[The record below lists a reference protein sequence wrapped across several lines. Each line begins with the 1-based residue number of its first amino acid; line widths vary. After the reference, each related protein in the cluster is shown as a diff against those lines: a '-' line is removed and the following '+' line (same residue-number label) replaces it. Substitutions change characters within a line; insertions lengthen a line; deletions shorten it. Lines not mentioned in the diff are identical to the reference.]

1 MEMAARQR
9 AAARGPLSEAG
20 APRQRAAAPAPV
32 SEVRVRTF
40 TVPTDE
46 PESDG
51 TLEWEATT
59 IVVVELEA
67 EGERGLGYAYGDR
80 SVATF
85 VDSMLR
91 PCLGEADAM
100 RPAAAWMAMRRA
112 IRNAGQ
118 EGVGAMA
125 LSAADVALWD
135 LKARLLGLP
144 LADALP
150 RFHEAA
156 PLYGS
161 GGFTSYSEAQLR
173 EQLQGWRA
181 AGLPRAKIKVGR
193 EPDADP
199 RRLAL
204 CREVLGEE
212 VELMVDAN
220 GAFAPQEALAR
231 AGEYAAF
238 GVSYFEEP
246 VSSQDLEGLRFVRE
260 RAPRGMAIAAG
271 EYAWDL
277 AGLGRLAPCVDVVQ
291 ADVTRI
297 GGITAML
304 RADGICRAL
313 QRPFSAHCA
322 PAVSAHVCCAIES
335 LVHLEYF
342 HDHVRLE
349 RMLFEGTLD
358 PQGGSLRPDPSRPG
372 HGLALKREPD
382 RHRAASD
389 PPSAEERA

>member
-1 MEMAARQR
+1 MAVAARQR
-9 AAARGPLSEAG
+9 AAA
-20 APRQRAAAPAPV
+20 PV
-32 SEVRVRTF
+32 TEVRVRAY

-51 TLEWEATT
+51 TLEWDATT

-67 EGERGLGYAYGDR
+67 DGECGLGYAYGDR
-80 SVATF
+80 SVAAF

-91 PCLGEADAM
+91 PCLDGVDAM
-100 RPAAAWMAMRRA
+100 RPAAANAAMRQA

-118 EGVGAMA
+118 QGVGAMA
-125 LSAADVALWD
+125 VSAVDIALWD

-144 LADALP
+144 LADLLP
-150 RFHEAA
+150 RFRDAA
-156 PLYGS
+156 PVYGS
-161 GGFTSYSEAQLR
+161 GCFTSYTEARLR
-173 EQLQGWRA
+173 EQLEAWRE
-181 AGLPRAKIKVGR
+181 AGLPRVKIKVGR
-193 EPDADP
+193 EPEHDP
-199 RRLAL
+199 ARLAL

-220 GAFAPQEALAR
+220 GACGPSDALGR
-231 AGEYAAF
+231 AAEYTPF
-238 GVSYFEEP
+238 GVAYFEEP
-246 VSSQDLEGLRFVRE
+246 VSSRDRAGLRFVRE

-271 EYAWDL
+271 EYEWDL
-277 AGLGRLAPCVDVVQ
+277 PGLGELAPNVDVVQ

-304 RADGICRAL
+304 GADGVCRAL

-322 PAVSAHVCCAIES
+322 PAISAHVCCAIES

-349 RMLFEGTLD
+349 RMLFDGTLD
-358 PQGGSLRPDPSRPG
+358 PEDGALRPDPTRPG
-372 HGLALKREPD
+372 HGLTLRPEAERW
-382 RHRAASD
+382 RTASSSL
-389 PPSAEERA
+389 PAGEEI

>member
-1 MEMAARQR
+1 MAVAARQR
-9 AAARGPLSEAG
+9 AG
-20 APRQRAAAPAPV
+20 AEAPV
-32 SEVRVRTF
+32 TEVRVRAY

-67 EGERGLGYAYGDR
+67 EGERGLGYSYGDR
-80 SVATF
+80 SVAAF
-85 VDSMLR
+85 LDSMLR
-91 PCLGEADAM
+91 TCLYGTDAM
-100 RPAAAWMAMRRA
+100 RPAATWQAMRQT

-118 EGVGAMA
+118 QGVGAMA
-125 LSAADVALWD
+125 ISAADVALWD

-150 RFHEAA
+150 RFHDAA
-156 PLYGS
+156 PVYGS
-161 GGFTSYSEAQLR
+161 GGFTSYSEERLR
-173 EQLQGWRA
+173 EQLEGWQEAR
-181 AGLPRAKIKVGR
+181 LPRVKIKVGR
-193 EPDADP
+193 EPGRDP

-204 CREVLGEE
+204 CREVLGDE

-220 GAFAPQEALAR
+220 GAFTPSEALSR
-231 AGEYAAF
+231 AEEYAAF
-238 GVSYFEEP
+238 GVAYFEEP
-246 VSSQDLEGLRFVRE
+246 VSSRDREGLRFVRE
-260 RAPRGMAIAAG
+260 RAPNGMAVAAG
-271 EYAWDL
+271 EYEWDL
-277 AGLGRLAPCVDVVQ
+277 AGLGELAPCVDVVQ
-291 ADVTRI
+291 ADVTRV
-297 GGITAML
+297 GGVTAVL

-358 PQGGSLRPDPSRPG
+358 PGGGALHPDPSRPG
-372 HGLALKREPD
+372 HGLSL
-382 RHRAASD
+382 RHDEAERWRTASNFRAGRQ
-389 PPSAEERA
+389 EI

>member
-1 MEMAARQR
+1 MAVAARQR
-9 AAARGPLSEAG
+9 AAAE
-20 APRQRAAAPAPV
+20 APV
-32 SEVRVRTF
+32 TEVRVRAF

-67 EGERGLGYAYGDR
+67 EGECGLGYAYGDR
-80 SVATF
+80 SVGAF

-91 PCLGEADAM
+91 PCLCGADAM
-100 RPAAAWMAMRRA
+100 GPAATWAAMRRA

-118 EGVGAMA
+118 QGVGAMA
-125 LSAADVALWD
+125 LSAADIALWD

-144 LADALP
+144 LADLLP

-156 PLYGS
+156 PVYGS
-161 GGFTSYSEAQLR
+161 GGFTSYTEARLR
-173 EQLQGWRA
+173 EQLEGWRE

-193 EPDADP
+193 EPERDP
-199 RRLAL
+199 GRLAL

-220 GAFAPQEALAR
+220 GAFTPSEALGR
-231 AGEYAAF
+231 AEEYAAF
-238 GVSYFEEP
+238 GVAYFEEP
-246 VSSQDLEGLRFVRE
+246 VSSRDRAGLRLVRE

-271 EYAWDL
+271 EYEWDL
-277 AGLGRLAPCVDVVQ
+277 AGLGELAPCVDVVQ

-297 GGITAML
+297 GGITALL

-322 PAVSAHVCCAIES
+322 PAISAHVCCAIES

-358 PQGGSLRPDPSRPG
+358 PEGGALRPDPTRAG
-372 HGLALKREPD
+372 HGLSLKSDAKRWEQT
-382 RHRAASD
+382 AS
-389 PPSAEERA
+389 SFLSTGWKC

>member
-1 MEMAARQR
+1 MAVEARER
-9 AAARGPLSEAG
+9 AATEVPVTEVKV
-20 APRQRAAAPAPV
+20 RAY
-32 SEVRVRTF
+32 

-51 TLEWEATT
+51 TLEWDATT

-67 EGERGLGYAYGDR
+67 DGECGLGYAYGDR

-91 PCLGEADAM
+91 PCLYGADAM
-100 RPAAAWMAMRRA
+100 RPAAAWAAMRRA

-118 EGVGAMA
+118 QGVGAMA
-125 LSAADVALWD
+125 VSAADIALWD

-144 LADALP
+144 LADLLP
-150 RFHEAA
+150 RFHDAA
-156 PLYGS
+156 PIYGS
-161 GGFTSYSEAQLR
+161 GGFTSYSEDKLR
-173 EQLQGWRA
+173 EQLELWREA
-181 AGLPRAKIKVGR
+181 RLSRVKIKVGR
-193 EPDADP
+193 EPERDP
-199 RRLAL
+199 GRLAL

-220 GAFAPQEALAR
+220 GAFTPSEALGR
-231 AGEYAAF
+231 AEGYAAF
-238 GVSYFEEP
+238 GVAYFEEP
-246 VSSQDLEGLRFVRE
+246 VSSRDREGLRFVRE
-260 RAPRGMAIAAG
+260 RAPSAMAIAAG
-271 EYAWDL
+271 EYEWDL
-277 AGLGRLAPCVDVVQ
+277 AGLGELAPCVDVVQ
-291 ADVTRI
+291 ADVTRL

-322 PAVSAHVCCAIES
+322 PAVSAPVCCAIES

-349 RMLFEGTLD
+349 RMLFEGTLEPKD
-358 PQGGSLRPDPSRPG
+358 GALRPDPSRPG
-372 HGLALKREPD
+372 HGLSL
-382 RHRAASD
+382 RHDEAEHWRTASTST
-389 PPSAEERA
+389 SAGCRS

>member
-1 MEMAARQR
+1 MAVAARQR
-9 AAARGPLSEAG
+9 TAVEAAVTG
-20 APRQRAAAPAPV
+20 
-32 SEVRVRTF
+32 VRVRAF
-40 TVPTDE
+40 TVPTEE

-51 TLEWEATT
+51 TLEWDATT

-67 EGERGLGYAYGDR
+67 ESECGLGYAYGDR

-91 PCLGEADAM
+91 PCLDGADAM
-100 RPAAAWMAMRRA
+100 RPPAAWAAMRWA

-125 LSAADVALWD
+125 VSAADIALWD

-144 LADALP
+144 LAEALP

-156 PLYGS
+156 PVYGS
-161 GGFTSYSEAQLR
+161 GGFTSYSEDKLR
-173 EQLQGWRA
+173 EQLEDWRRA
-181 AGLPRAKIKVGR
+181 ELPRAKIKVGR
-193 EPDADP
+193 EPDRDP
-199 RRLAL
+199 ARLAL
-204 CREVLGEE
+204 CREVLGED

-238 GVSYFEEP
+238 GVTWLEEP
-246 VSSQDLEGLRFVRE
+246 VSSRDREGLRFVRE

-271 EYAWDL
+271 EYEWDL
-277 AGLGRLAPCVDVVQ
+277 AGLAELAPAVDVVQ
-291 ADVTRI
+291 GDVTRL
-297 GGITAML
+297 GGITNML
-304 RADGICRAL
+304 RADGLCRAL

-322 PAVSAHVCCAIES
+322 PAVSVHVCCAIES
-335 LVHLEYF
+335 LLHLEYF

-349 RMLFEGTLD
+349 RMLFDGTLD
-358 PQGGSLRPDPSRPG
+358 PADGALRPDPRRAG
-372 HGLALKREPD
+372 HGLSL
-382 RHRAASD
+382 RHEAERWAA
-389 PPSAEERA
+389 